1 MGTYDDYLPQKKS
14 TERKSL
20 TITFIIHL
28 LLLLLCFYP
37 FMNYLY
43 PPQLKGGIAIVF
55 GNADGGSDAAE
66 DVGNN
71 DTNNSNTSNSTPTE
85 LTNSTPIPIE
95 SPVKSGEKKREKS
108 NNADVK
114 NTKNDNSNTTSENT
128 SVKITNRFSDLFG
141 KQSNTSQP
149 SNGDPQGNRDNDE
162 LEILSKTSDKVGGAL
177 KGRGVIF
184 EPKISDNSQKTGRV
198 VIEVCVDRT
207 GNVVSSRFTQRG
219 STTADDYLIKLAE
232 QNALEYKFA
241 PGETNKQ
248 CGTITMDFKVQ

>member
-1 MGTYDDYLPQKKS
+1 MSIYEDYLPQKKS
-14 TERKSL
+14 TECKSL

-43 PPQLKGGIAIVF
+43 PPQLKGGIAIFF
-55 GNADGGSDAAE
+55 GDVNGVIDAGMADGD
-66 DVGNN
+66 N
-71 DTNNSNTSNSTPTE
+71 DTNNSVSSNSTPTE

-95 SPVKSGEKKREKS
+95 SPVKSGEKKTEKS
-108 NNADVK
+108 SNAAVK

-128 SVKITNRFSDLFG
+128 TEKKTNQFSDLFG
-141 KQSNTSQP
+141 GSSNTSQP
-149 SNGDPQGNRDNDE
+149 SKGDPQGNPESNE
-162 LEILSKTSDKVGGAL
+162 LEKLSKTSDKVGGGL

-198 VIEVCVDRT
+198 VIEVCVDRS
-207 GNVVSSRFTQRG
+207 GNVISSRFTQRG

-232 QNALEYKFA
+232 QNAMKYKFA

-248 CGTITMDFKVQ
+248 CGTVTMDFKVQ